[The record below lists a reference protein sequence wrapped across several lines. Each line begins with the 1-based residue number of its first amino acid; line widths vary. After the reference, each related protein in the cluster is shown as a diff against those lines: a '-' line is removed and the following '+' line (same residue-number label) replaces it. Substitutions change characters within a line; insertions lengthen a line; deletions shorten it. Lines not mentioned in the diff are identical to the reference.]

1 MYHKLGWTT
10 GITMLAAVGSATAQ
24 STGVPS
30 FDAPYR
36 AFAQH
41 EFGGTLSFPSRC
53 DFGIEGQYR
62 FGYRNFDIGF
72 RGGFLQSDAPAGRFA
87 DTRITAGVAARQRVI
102 THSVDFPLDGA
113 IVFGIGG
120 QFVSDRTPGTT
131 FGTTVFIPFGV
142 SLGRRLEIEN
152 SQVSIVPYG
161 QPTVFLTTGS
171 NQDTDLRFS
180 LGLGADFRLSSVFAA
195 RASVGVGSNALEG
208 FAASAVWIR

>member
-1 MYHKLGWTT
+1 MDNRVGW
-10 GITMLAAVGSATAQ
+10 MAAIALCYFSASATAQ

-41 EFGGTLSFPSRC
+41 EFGGTLSFPSQF

-102 THSVDFPLDGA
+102 THSERFPLDGA

-120 QFVSDRTPGTT
+120 QFVSN
-131 FGTTVFIPFGV
+131 FTTVFIPFGV
-142 SLGRRLEIEN
+142 SLGRRLEIED

-171 NQDTDLRFS
+171 NQDTEVRFS
-180 LGLGADFRLSSVFAA
+180 LGLGADFRLSSVFGA
-195 RASVGVGSNALEG
+195 RASVGVGSDFLEG
-208 FAASAVWIR
+208 FAVSAVWIR

>member
-1 MYHKLGWTT
+1 MNSRVGW
-10 GITMLAAVGSATAQ
+10 IAAIALCYFSASATAQ

-36 AFAQH
+36 AFSRH
-41 EFGGTLSFPSRC
+41 EFGGTLSFPSGF

-62 FGYRNFDIGF
+62 FGYGNFDIGF
-72 RGGFLQSDAPAGRFA
+72 RGGFLEPKADLA

-120 QFVSDRTPGTT
+120 QFVSGFTR
-131 FGTTVFIPFGV
+131 VFIPFGV
-142 SLGRRLEIEN
+142 SLGRRLEIED

-171 NQDTDLRFS
+171 NQDTELRFS
-180 LGLGADFRLSSVFAA
+180 LGLGADFRLSSAFDV
-195 RASVGVGSNALEG
+195 RASVGVGSNFLEG
-208 FAASAVWIR
+208 FAVSAVWIR

>member
-1 MYHKLGWTT
+1 MHRRVDWITT
-10 GITMLAAVGSATAQ
+10 IALFCSTTSLAAQ

-41 EFGGTLSFPSRC
+41 EFGGTLSFPSQF

-72 RGGFLQSDAPAGRFA
+72 RGGFLQSDAPIGRFA
-87 DTRITAGVAARQRVI
+87 DTRITAGVTARQRVI
-102 THSVDFPLDGA
+102 THSVRFPLDGA

-120 QFVSDRTPGTT
+120 QFVSD
-131 FGTTVFIPFGV
+131 FTTVFIPFGV
-142 SLGRRLEIEN
+142 SLGRRVEIEN

-171 NQDTDLRFS
+171 NQDMELRFS
-180 LGLGADFRLSSVFAA
+180 LGLGADFRLSSMFDA
-195 RASVGVGSNALEG
+195 RASVGVGSNFLEG
-208 FAASAVWIR
+208 FAVSAVWIR

>member
-1 MYHKLGWTT
+1 MDNRVGW
-10 GITMLAAVGSATAQ
+10 IAAIALCYFSASATAQ

-41 EFGGTLSFPSRC
+41 EFGGTLSFPSRF

-72 RGGFLQSDAPAGRFA
+72 RGGFLEPKAALA
-87 DTRITAGVAARQRVI
+87 DRRITAGVAARQRVI
-102 THSVDFPLDGA
+102 THSERFPLDGA

-120 QFVSDRTPGTT
+120 QFVSN
-131 FGTTVFIPFGV
+131 FTTVFIPFGV
-142 SLGRRLEIEN
+142 SLGRRVEIEN

-171 NQDTDLRFS
+171 NQDMELRFS
-180 LGLGADFRLSSVFAA
+180 LGLGADFRLSSVFGA
-195 RASVGVGSNALEG
+195 RASVGVGSDFLEG
-208 FAASAVWIR
+208 FAMSAVWIR